1 MMKKIIFIL
10 LGLQLAI
17 IANSQI
23 SQDSALAIMKNHI
36 NNYNDCDIY
45 VANNTIGIGE
55 LVLRDLYSRRLEY
68 KDFQSAKLKPCF
80 IPSTNCTFFFNIRKQ
95 SLYLRHTN

>member
-45 VANNTIGIGE
+45 VANNTI
-55 LVLRDLYSRRLEY
+55 VLATPY
-68 KDFQSAKLKPCF
+68 
-80 IPSTNCTFFFNIRKQ
+80 NCWA
-95 SLYLRHTN
+95 L